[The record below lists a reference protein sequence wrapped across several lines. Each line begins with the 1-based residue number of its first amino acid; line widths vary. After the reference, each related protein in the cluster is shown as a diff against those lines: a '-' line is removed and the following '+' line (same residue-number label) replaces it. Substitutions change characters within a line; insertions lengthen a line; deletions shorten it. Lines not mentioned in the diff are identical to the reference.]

1 MRKKP
6 DKERYEGGVSEGIG
20 RSYLGLKG
28 SISTSF
34 YVPTRPYERSG
45 AGQDCCLS
53 LSPPAIPVL
62 AAAPERKE
70 KKKKEGVQPAS
81 RMPAARHLRMS
92 LLAWTPNNPVDPP
105 IKVDDGLGW
114 LRVAGVATF
123 ASWPLQ
129 PFMYVLYICGLR
141 PKGKT

>member
-1 MRKKP
+1 MKDLVQ
-6 DKERYEGGVSEGIG
+6 DKIV
-20 RSYLGLKG
+20 
-28 SISTSF
+28 
-34 YVPTRPYERSG
+34 
-45 AGQDCCLS
+45 ACLS
-53 LSPPAIPVL
+53 LRLRSLFWPPPQ
-62 AAAPERKE
+62 RGKK